1 MSKNREPEM
10 SVINI
15 LGPGAVV
22 KGEIQ
27 VNGDFRID
35 GTLNGSIQC
44 QGKIVVGPTGK
55 IEGEIVCQNADFSGE
70 VRATAKV
77 GELLTLKETAN
88 FNGDIVTG
96 KIAIE
101 PGARFSG
108 NCTMNQG
115 NSKEFRIPVT
125 QDEIGPEEKP

>member
-1 MSKNREPEM
+1 M
-10 SVINI
+10 
-15 LGPGAVV
+15 
-22 KGEIQ
+22 
-27 VNGDFRID
+27 
-35 GTLNGSIQC
+35 
-44 QGKIVVGPTGK
+44 
-55 IEGEIVCQNADFSGE
+55 
-70 VRATAKV
+70 RATAKV